1 MRKNFILIT
10 LLFLLINVLAGANEN
25 LPIFLFNKKRE
36 KKWGIGNL
44 EEMSLKDY
52 FFFFIF

>member
-1 MRKNFILIT
+1 MRKNFILT
-10 LLFLLINVLAGANEN
+10 ALL
-25 LPIFLFNKKRE
+25 FLFNKKRE